1 MNNDTQRAPV
11 ATSDAA
17 SPAGAPPRPEAARR
31 GLSRT
36 WTAALVAAFVAGG
49 VAHALGSVL
58 RVPDVAPPDADA
70 LARNLEERRERTLR
84 DYLDAEGSVLHDPQA
99 ITDLGTR
106 LPAGAA
112 ALGAASGAGVLR
124 LPSAAVA
131 ARTPASSAGR
141 HKHAARPDVGAD
153 AGEGH
158 PDYERLYGSAIR
170 YAATA
175 RAPLH
180 AGSAPAG
187 APTGRTVGRG
197 YTLQARLMNELASQP
212 AYGTAVAALTA
223 PAKLGDV
230 TLPVGTQV
238 HGTVRGSGNS
248 DTRVFVDFQF
258 ARLADGQTHA
268 LRAIAADPQGREGI
282 PGRKDLSRA
291 AAGSVGLSAVARAG
305 EAAGRALAGSL
316 GTILGAGVE
325 GAAVST
331 GSKVGRLDRD
341 DYVVLVAKGTPL
353 RIYVNSFSSDG
364 E

>member
-1 MNNDTQRAPV
+1 MTNEPQRAL
-11 ATSDAA
+11 ATTFDAA
-17 SPAGAPPRPEAARR
+17 SPAGTAPRPEAAGP

-36 WTAALVAAFVAGG
+36 WAAALVAAFVAGG
-49 VAHALGSVL
+49 VAHALGSML
-58 RVPDVAPPDADA
+58 RVPDVTPPDADA
-70 LARNLEERRERTLR
+70 LARNLEERRERALR
-84 DYLDAEGSVLHDPQA
+84 DYLDAEGSELNDPQA
-99 ITDLGTR
+99 STDGGLP

-112 ALGAASGAGVLR
+112 ALGAASGGGVLR
-124 LPSAAVA
+124 LPSAATA
-131 ARTPASSAGR
+131 ARTRAVSPGR
-141 HKHAARPDVGAD
+141 RHRAARSDVNAD

-158 PDYERLYGSAIR
+158 PDYERLYGSATR

-180 AGSAPAG
+180 AGPASAG

-238 HGTVRGSGNS
+238 HGTVRGSGNN

-353 RIYVNSFSSDG
+353 RIYVQSFTSDG